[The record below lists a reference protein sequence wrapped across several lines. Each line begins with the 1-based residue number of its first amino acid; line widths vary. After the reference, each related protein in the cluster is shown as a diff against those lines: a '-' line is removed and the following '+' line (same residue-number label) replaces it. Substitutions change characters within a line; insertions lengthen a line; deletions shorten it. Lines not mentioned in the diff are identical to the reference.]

1 VKENE
6 ICKIGLFRIQN
17 SEVDILIRTLTYF
30 IAAIIVKWMFF
41 QIIIALKGISQSDI
55 IQFDD
60 VNEIYNAN
68 ESVPYTEKD
77 DVKLNIT
84 HFFLFFS

>member
-60 VNEIYNAN
+60 AN